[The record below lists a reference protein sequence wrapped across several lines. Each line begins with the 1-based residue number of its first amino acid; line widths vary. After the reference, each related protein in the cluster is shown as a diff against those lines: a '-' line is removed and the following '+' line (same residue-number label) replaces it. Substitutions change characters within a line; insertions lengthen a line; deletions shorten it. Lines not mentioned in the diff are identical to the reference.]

1 MNPSYVEKRVKEILT
16 QEMGDAAP
24 KEINNRMLLSY
35 LDFDELSV
43 TELVMQFEE
52 EFAMEMEE
60 EEFNKCVIVQDLID
74 LIMGGPH
81 RR

>member
-81 RR
+81 HG

>member
-35 LDFDELSV
+35 LEFDELSV
-43 TELVMQFEE
+43 TELVMRFEE
-52 EFAMEMEE
+52 EFEMEMEE
-60 EEFNKCVIVQDLID
+60 AEFNKCVIVQDLID
-74 LIMGGPH
+74 LITGG
-81 RR
+81 

>member
-43 TELVMQFEE
+43 TELVMQFEA

-81 RR
+81 HR

>member
-52 EFAMEMEE
+52 EFEMEMEE

-74 LIMGGPH
+74 LIMGD
-81 RR
+81 

>member
-81 RR
+81 

>member
-16 QEMGDAAP
+16 QQMGDAAP

-35 LDFDELSV
+35 LEFAELTV

-52 EFAMEMEE
+52 EFEMELQV

-74 LIMGGPH
+74 LITGD
-81 RR
+81 

>member
-43 TELVMQFEE
+43 TELVMKFEE
-52 EFAMEMEE
+52 EFEMEMEK

-74 LIMGGPH
+74 LIMGD
-81 RR
+81 

>member
-81 RR
+81 HR

>member
-43 TELVMQFEE
+43 TELVMQFEK
-52 EFAMEMEE
+52 EFEMEMEE

-74 LIMGGPH
+74 LIMGD
-81 RR
+81 

>member
-43 TELVMQFEE
+43 TELVMKFEE
-52 EFAMEMEE
+52 EFEMEMEE

-74 LIMGGPH
+74 LIMGD
-81 RR
+81 